1 MTTIVGDWSRRLIV
15 ADSQVSDDD
24 SNTKAF
30 NQDKVFKV
38 PQGWLA
44 GAGDVRSIQVVHKWF
59 LDGKKGKPPVIKET
73 EDADFML
80 LTDDGL
86 MLSDRTL
93 NFWYVTSYDAIGN
106 GANAALAVLALGHTA
121 EEAVWAACQSELYS
135 GEPVKV
141 YTLQNNKPFIWKRND
156 TAISQ
161 SKGTQTS
168 AVGERPDTPEV
179 PYAQH

>member
-1 MTTIVGDWSRRLIV
+1 MTTIVGDWKRKIIV

-44 GAGDVRSIQVVHKWF
+44 GAGDVRSIQQVVRWF
-59 LDGKKGKPPVIKET
+59 LEGKKGKPPVIKET

-80 LTDDGL
+80 LSDDGL
-86 MLSDRTL
+86 LLSDRAL
-93 NFWYVTSYDAIGN
+93 NFWNVYTYDAIGN
-106 GANAALAVLALGHTA
+106 GANAALAVMALGHTA

-141 YTLQNNKPFIWKRND
+141 YEVDSLKPHIWKRNE
-156 TAISQ
+156 TSISE
-161 SKGTQTS
+161 G
-168 AVGERPDTPEV
+168 
-179 PYAQH
+179 